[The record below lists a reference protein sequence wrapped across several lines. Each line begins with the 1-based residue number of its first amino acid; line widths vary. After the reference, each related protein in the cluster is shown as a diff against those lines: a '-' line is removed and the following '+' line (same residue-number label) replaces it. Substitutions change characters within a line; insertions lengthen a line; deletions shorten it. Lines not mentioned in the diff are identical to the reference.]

1 LISIQN
7 GTFYRSYPTPN
18 DDEHNPELYP
28 SFNFTLP
35 AKPWGSDDQTGKQ
48 GQHWAV
54 IGSAGKTALLEIFR
68 GRYIVIPSHAR
79 SYPYLSSDEL
89 AAKDPRLSYPDRAI
103 QYVGFGEEGP
113 QVAVGTRAP
122 YLSARYESRREDSD
136 WSVRQYLKGQTSLN
150 PLEEEEY
157 STLQDEAWLEQ
168 VVIRLKLE
176 KLLDM
181 PMANLSNGQTRRT
194 RIAKALLRKPEL
206 LLLDEPF
213 MGLDP
218 SSVKSISTLLQ
229 SFAEDSS
236 PRLVLGL
243 RPQDMWPDWITH
255 LLIVG
260 NRHRVLFQGER
271 SRAKLVFEV
280 WKTLTESNNR
290 QDSGKD
296 PDRTIYMDAKEA
308 WEGGILDRQLLWD
321 LRLTQVKPTNYNV
334 FASVGTEALVEMDA
348 VKVQYGTKTVL
359 GGWEQTVDGEQKE
372 GLHWRVRRGQ
382 RWAILGA
389 NGSGK
394 TTLLSLITSDHP
406 QAYALPVRL
415 FGRSRLPEPGQP
427 GVSIFD
433 LQSRIGHS
441 SPEIHTLFPR
451 HLTVRQS
458 IESAWAETF
467 LGRPLLDHDRDSDVN
482 AALKF
487 FKPDL
492 DPSASPGSE
501 TDNTSIAPKGPGKF
515 KVFPKL
521 PRSGS
526 KSRAVREPDVDIEY
540 ADSLPFSSLS
550 VAQQRLV
557 LFIRAVVHKPDLVIL
572 DEAFSGMSPSLRNKC
587 IYFLEVGDSRRRRR
601 DSTSKRTTTRKDR
614 WLYDCTVP
622 EPDARHRGLTDQQAL
637 IVVSHVKEE
646 IPECVRHWM
655 RLPSDD
661 GFADPLSFQMGI
673 LTHNQSWDQAWDI
686 IWSAKKMEEQGRRAY
701 RRKLKDVPGSS
712 KVRDTEVYELWSI

>member
-1 LISIQN
+1 
-7 GTFYRSYPTPN
+7 
-18 DDEHNPELYP
+18 
-28 SFNFTLP
+28 
-35 AKPWGSDDQTGKQ
+35 
-48 GQHWAV
+48 V
-54 IGSAGKTALLEIFR
+54 
-68 GRYIVIPSHAR
+68 
-79 SYPYLSSDEL
+79 
-89 AAKDPRLSYPDRAI
+89 
-103 QYVGFGEEGP
+103 
-113 QVAVGTRAP
+113 
-122 YLSARYESRREDSD
+122 
-136 WSVRQYLKGQTSLN
+136 
-150 PLEEEEY
+150 
-157 STLQDEAWLEQ
+157 
-168 VVIRLKLE
+168 
-176 KLLDM
+176 
-181 PMANLSNGQTRRT
+181 
-194 RIAKALLRKPEL
+194 
-206 LLLDEPF
+206 
-213 MGLDP
+213 GLDP
-218 SSVKSISTLLQ
+218 ASVSSISTLLQ
-229 SFAEDSS
+229 SLAEDSS

-255 LLIVG
+255 LLLVG
-260 NRHRVLFQGER
+260 NRHRILFQGER
-271 SRAKLVFEV
+271 SKAKHVFEV
-280 WKTLTESNNR
+280 WKTLIKPSNR
-290 QDSGKD
+290 LGSGKHL
-296 PDRTIYMDAKEA
+296 DRTIYMDAKKA

-321 LRLTQVKPTNYNV
+321 LRLTQVKPTNHNV
-334 FASVGTEALVEMDA
+334 FASVGTEALVEMDG
-348 VKVQYGTKTVL
+348 VRVQYGTKTVL
-359 GGWEQTVDGEQKE
+359 GGWVQTVDGEQKE

-394 TTLLSLITSDHP
+394 TTLLSLMTSDHP
-406 QAYALPVRL
+406 QAYALPIRL
-415 FGRSRLPEPGQP
+415 FGRPRLSEPGQP

-458 IESAWAETF
+458 IESAWAETY
-467 LGRPLLDHDRDSDVN
+467 LSRPLLDYDRDSDVN

-487 FKPDL
+487 FKLDL
-492 DPSASPGSE
+492 DPSAAPGPE
-501 TDNTSIAPKGPGKF
+501 IDTTSSMAQKGPERL

-521 PRSGS
+521 PRSQR
-526 KSRAVREPDVDIEY
+526 KYPVFWEPDADIEY

-601 DSTSKRTTTRKDR
+601 DSTSKGTTTRKDR

-622 EPDARHRGLTDQQAL
+622 EQNSRHRGLSDNQAL

-673 LTHNQSWDQAWDI
+673 LTRNQSWNQAWDI
-686 IWSAKKMEEQGRRAY
+686 IWSSKKMEAQARRAY
-701 RRKLKDVPGSS
+701 RRKLKDVSGDS
-712 KVRDTEVYELWSI
+712 KVRDTEMYELWSI